1 MARVTPPPGAT
12 GLFQLRLPFEAK
24 PTLSY
29 TVGAIRSFAEM
40 ISQGDDPMKMVY
52 TPNQLTQADYAADQ
66 EAGAYVITLMTPS
79 QLPLYVPDTYIVS
92 YPNMGTVPHS
102 EVVLCVPLGILP
114 DTYDLTRAIQ
124 ACQNAVEDDCGI
136 TTVVTAAT
144 IPTVD
149 VVTQAQAVA
158 AQAARAAAIKN
169 KTTYYSQTL
178 FLQEQIVNYKANEA
192 AFIQLIEQLQDRID
206 ELEGSAPGT

>member
-1 MARVTPPPGAT
+1 MARVTPPPGAS

-24 PTLSY
+24 STLSY
-29 TVGAIRSFAEM
+29 TVGALRSFDEM
-40 ISQGDDPMKMVY
+40 ISQGDDPLKMVY
-52 TPNQLTQADYAADQ
+52 TPNQLTEADYAADV
-66 EAGAYVITLMTPS
+66 EAGAYVITLMNPT
-79 QLPLYVPDTYIVS
+79 QKPLYVPDTYIVS

-149 VVTQAQAVA
+149 AITQAQAVA

-169 KTTYYSQTL
+169 KTTYYTQTL

-192 AFIQLIEQLQDRID
+192 AFIELVESLQARID
-206 ELEGSAPGT
+206 ELEGSAPGS